1 MSAVAKPEP
10 FSSVILLREAQPH
23 GVEVF
28 LTRRPDELPVIGGK
42 YCFPGGA
49 VYKSDH
55 AANILR
61 RCRGLSGERARKV
74 LGAHFAPPEA
84 LGCWIAAIRVLFEEI
99 GILFAVKENG
109 EPITWSP
116 TGKPVAPSTTPVGRN
131 PEQDPPA
138 KAGDRVEGSDAELNL
153 RLLEKC
159 AARRDGALDFTALME
174 RENLFC
180 DAGKFAYFS
189 HWQTPGEFSR
199 SFDARFFLAAVPDY
213 STPLRTSHEVAHSLW
228 LSPDRA
234 LQLFAQGELPM
245 AFPTF
250 ASLRTLADFDDVSR
264 LLKEF
269 QTPLAISKRATE
281 TSGSKKSV

>member
-1 MSAVAKPEP
+1 MNAVAKPEP

-23 GVEVF
+23 AVEVF

-49 VYKSDH
+49 VYKSDR

-61 RCRGLSGERARKV
+61 RCRGLSGERAREV

-109 EPITWSP
+109 EPIT
-116 TGKPVAPSTTPVGRN
+116 
-131 PEQDPPA
+131 
-138 KAGDRVEGSDAELNL
+138 SDAELNL

-174 RENLFC
+174 HENLFC

-234 LQLFAQGELPM
+234 LQLFAHGELPM

-250 ASLRTLADFDDVSR
+250 ASLRTLADFGSVKSVVR
-264 LLKEF
+264 EF
-269 QTPLAISKRATE
+269 QKE
-281 TSGSKKSV
+281 GW